1 MGIENTSA
9 CHTLIIG
16 SGGAGIRAGI
26 EANKYGHTIIISKTI
41 TGKGGCTVMAE
52 GGYNAVLRDA
62 DSIRTHFE
70 DTMKGGAFLNDPALV
85 ETLVS
90 EAPSRIRDLFQ
101 LGCGL

>member
-101 LGCGL
+101 LGCGF